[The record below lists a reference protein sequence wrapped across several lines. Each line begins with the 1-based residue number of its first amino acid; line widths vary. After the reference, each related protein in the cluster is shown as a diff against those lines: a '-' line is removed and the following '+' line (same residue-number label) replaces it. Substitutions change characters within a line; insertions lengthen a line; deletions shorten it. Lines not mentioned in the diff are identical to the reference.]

1 MRAKRRL
8 IGTAAL
14 AAAGLLVAACSSSSS
29 SAPASSG
36 ATGTASA
43 SAAAASSGSSQ
54 VTIGVDLTY
63 NNPAFWA
70 AYINYEQQYASQMHI
85 KLLGPLLAAANASL
99 QNQQIENL
107 VNEGAQAI
115 IVNPETATSL
125 GPAISYAAAH
135 HVQLV
140 SVDTI
145 VGAGHV
151 YMVVRASNTLYGQ
164 DACAYIANS
173 VKSGYV
179 LDLEGD
185 LTSSNGADR
194 TNAFDSCMAAN
205 DPGVKLLKDPT
216 VWTDATA
223 VTDAQDAVNAYGSQ
237 LKAIYSQWSSP
248 DTGILPLL
256 KSKGLTNTIVV
267 SDDGVPFEMCDIGNG
282 SGTASPSRTTP
293 PRASS
298 SRPPS
303 PAAARPPCRTSRT
316 TGTPTSPTRSS
327 RRSSPRPPPSCR
339 SRARSTACPPR
350 SRRPRSRTRTCGATC
365 TARPTAAS
373 APHRPRPNV
382 SRWPASSRAPATR
395 TDISNDFQRPGAR
408 RGDRHREAFRHHPRP
423 ARRQPVDQGRTVPRA
438 GRPQRR
444 GQVDARLDPV
454 RPRRAGRRDRGVRR

>member
-29 SAPASSG
+29 SSPS
-36 ATGTASA
+36 ATSTSAAGTSSA
-43 SAAAASSGSSQ
+43 SAAATSASSGQ

-63 NNPAFWA
+63 NNTAFWA
-70 AYINYEQQYASQMHI
+70 AYINYEQQYAAQMHI

-107 VNEGAQAI
+107 VNEGAKAI

-125 GPAISYAAAH
+125 GPAITYATQH

-145 VGAGHV
+145 VGVGHV

-164 DACAYIANS
+164 DACAYIS
-173 VKSGYV
+173 SKVKSGYV

-194 TNAFDSCMAAN
+194 TDAFDSCMTAN
-205 DPGVKLLKDPT
+205 DPGVKVLKDPT

-256 KSKGLTNTIVV
+256 KSKNLGNTIVI

-282 SGTASPSRTTP
+282 SVSASQSQPANLYAQYALTYAEDAAKGVTLAAGQPGGGAPTLENVSYDGDSNLADPIVAPFVTKTATTLSLASPVDGLPASFTTTP
-293 PRASS
+293 VSDSALWGNVYGQ
-298 SRPPS
+298 
-303 PAAARPPCRTSRT
+303 AHGGVC
-316 TGTPTSPTRSS
+316 
-327 RRSSPRPPPSCR
+327 
-339 SRARSTACPPR
+339 
-350 SRRPRSRTRTCGATC
+350 
-365 TARPTAAS
+365 AAS
-373 APHRPRPNV
+373 A
-382 SRWPASSRAPATR
+382 SS
-395 TDISNDFQRPGAR
+395 
-408 RGDRHREAFRHHPRP
+408 
-423 ARRQPVDQGRTVPRA
+423 
-438 GRPQRR
+438 
-444 GQVDARLDPV
+444 
-454 RPRRAGRRDRGVRR
+454 

>member
-1 MRAKRRL
+1 MRLKRARRPL
-8 IGTAAL
+8 LGTLAL

-29 SAPASSG
+29 PSS
-36 ATGTASA
+36 S
-43 SAAAASSGSSQ
+43 SSSGSTTAQNSSGQ

-63 NNPAFWA
+63 NNTAFWA
-70 AYINYEQQYASQMHI
+70 AYINYEQQYATQMHI

-115 IVNPETATSL
+115 VVNPETATSL
-125 GPAISYAAAH
+125 GPAISYATAH

-145 VGAGHV
+145 VGVGHV

-164 DACAYIANS
+164 DACAYIAAH

-205 DPGVKLLKDPT
+205 DPGVKVLKDPT

-223 VTDAQDAVNAYGSQ
+223 VTDAQNAINAYGSQ

-248 DTGILPLL
+248 DTGIIPLL
-256 KSKGLTNTIVV
+256 KSKGLGPGSAHPVILI

-282 SGTASPSRTTP
+282 SVTASQSQPANLYAQYALTYAVDAAKGVKLAAGQPGGGAPALENVSYQGDTNLADPIVAPFVTKAPTTLAISSPVDGLPAKVTTTP
-293 PRASS
+293 VSDSSLWGNVYGSAHGGVCASS
-298 SRPPS
+298 
-303 PAAARPPCRTSRT
+303 
-316 TGTPTSPTRSS
+316 
-327 RRSSPRPPPSCR
+327 
-339 SRARSTACPPR
+339 
-350 SRRPRSRTRTCGATC
+350 
-365 TARPTAAS
+365 
-373 APHRPRPNV
+373 
-382 SRWPASSRAPATR
+382 ASS
-395 TDISNDFQRPGAR
+395 
-408 RGDRHREAFRHHPRP
+408 
-423 ARRQPVDQGRTVPRA
+423 
-438 GRPQRR
+438 
-444 GQVDARLDPV
+444 
-454 RPRRAGRRDRGVRR
+454 

>member
-8 IGTAAL
+8 VGTVTL
-14 AAAGLLVAACSSSSS
+14 AAAGLLAAACSSSSPGS
-29 SAPASSG
+29 TGNSTTGAASAGAAATASS
-36 ATGTASA
+36 
-43 SAAAASSGSSQ
+43 SGQ

-63 NNPAFWA
+63 NNTAFWA
-70 AYINYEQQYASQMHI
+70 AYINYEQQYAQQMHI
-85 KLLGPLLAAANASL
+85 KLLGPLLASANASL

-107 VNEGAQAI
+107 VNEGAKAI

-125 GPAISYAAAH
+125 GPAISYATAH

-145 VGAGHV
+145 VGVGHV

-164 DACAYIANS
+164 DACADIASS

-205 DPGVKLLKDPT
+205 DPGVKILKDPT

-223 VTDAQDAVNAYGSQ
+223 VTDAQDAINAYGSQ

-256 KSKGLTNTIVV
+256 KSKGLTNTMVI

-282 SGTASPSRTTP
+282 SVTASQSQPANLYAQYALTYAADAAKGVQLSAGQPGGGAPELQNVSYDGDTNLADPIVAPFVTKTATKLSLTTAVDGLP
-293 PRASS
+293 ASFTTTAVSDADLWGNVYGKAHGGVCASS
-298 SRPPS
+298 
-303 PAAARPPCRTSRT
+303 
-316 TGTPTSPTRSS
+316 
-327 RRSSPRPPPSCR
+327 
-339 SRARSTACPPR
+339 
-350 SRRPRSRTRTCGATC
+350 
-365 TARPTAAS
+365 
-373 APHRPRPNV
+373 
-382 SRWPASSRAPATR
+382 ASS
-395 TDISNDFQRPGAR
+395 
-408 RGDRHREAFRHHPRP
+408 
-423 ARRQPVDQGRTVPRA
+423 
-438 GRPQRR
+438 
-444 GQVDARLDPV
+444 
-454 RPRRAGRRDRGVRR
+454 